1 MQARTMQKQTTCT
14 KAMSPATTIARD
26 GCGHPASLWLAVK
39 GPSLSAWAAQQGGE
53 NQGHGTHAARSTTC
67 RRRQATQRGVYSER
81 KATTGPRWGTSGRLW
96 KGGERCRKR
105 RRGARRRRACMQ
117 AHKNAS
123 SLQAA
128 TCQNCLCKAPT
139 PDHLLRVLAAKEVPP
154 TSNVLPQGT
163 LPPRS
168 PAKSRGVG
176 GGRAAPPPAADT
188 RCALNTHCT
197 ASQRDAT
204 RPTPACT
211 PPRCPRSTPV
221 CCKMHTR
228 PHAAS
233 RHAWSH
239 IRPAAQT
246 AKDVGR
252 RTHGRAP
259 AWTSAHRT

>member
-1 MQARTMQKQTTCT
+1 MH

-53 NQGHGTHAARSTTC
+53 NQGHGTQAARSATC

-81 KATTGPRWGTSGRLW
+81 KATTGPPWGTSGACGRVESGAAR
-96 KGGERCRKR
+96 GG
-105 RRGARRRRACMQ
+105 GARAGAGHACRRIRMQ
-117 AHKNAS
+117 AA
-123 SLQAA
+123 
-128 TCQNCLCKAPT
+128 CKQQHAKTVCAKPPT

-154 TSNVLPQGT
+154 TSNVWPQGT

-176 GGRAAPPPAADT
+176 GGGRAAPPPAAGT